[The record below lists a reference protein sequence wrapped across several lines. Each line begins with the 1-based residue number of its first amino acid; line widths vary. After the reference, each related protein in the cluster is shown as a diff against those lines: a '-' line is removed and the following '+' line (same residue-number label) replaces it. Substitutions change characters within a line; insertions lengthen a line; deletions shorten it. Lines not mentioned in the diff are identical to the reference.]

1 MSIILSIKPKFTDL
15 ILNGQKTIEMRTK
28 IGKKFTNE
36 QDVVIYSSSPKKAIV
51 AIAKIKKI
59 ENLDKY
65 EVEEH
70 HLKKVCISRDFFN
83 EYMKNRDTCYLI
95 ELKDLKKLKS
105 PLILDDLRK
114 KGFIAPQSFC
124 YASSEILDFVTSSL

>member
-28 IGKKFTNE
+28 IGKKFMNE

-51 AIAKIKKI
+51 AIAKIKQI

-65 EVEEH
+65 LIEEH

-105 PLILDDLRK
+105 PLMLDDLRK
-114 KGFIAPQSFC
+114 EGFIAPQSFC
-124 YASSEILDFVTSSL
+124 YASSEILDLVNSSL

>member
-1 MSIILSIKPKFTDL
+1 
-15 ILNGQKTIEMRTK
+15 MRTK
-28 IGKKFTNE
+28 IGKKFMNE

-51 AIAKIKKI
+51 AIAKIKQI

-65 EVEEH
+65 LIEEH

-105 PLILDDLRK
+105 PLMLDDLRK
-114 KGFIAPQSFC
+114 EGFIAPQSFC
-124 YASSEILDFVTSSL
+124 YASSEILDLVNSSL

>member
-15 ILNGQKTIEMRTK
+15 ILSGQKTIEMRTK
-28 IGKKFTNE
+28 IGKKFTNDE
-36 QDVVIYSSSPKKAIV
+36 NVVIYSSSPKKAIV

-65 EVEEH
+65 EVEDY
-70 HLKKVCISRDFFN
+70 HLNKVCISRDFFN
-83 EYMKNRDTCYLI
+83 EYMKNRSTCYLI
-95 ELKDLKKLKS
+95 ELKDLKKLKN
-105 PLILDDLRK
+105 PLMLNDLRD

-124 YASSEILDFVTSSL
+124 YASSEILDLVMSSL